1 MAFACVYLLVQQDE
15 HSSAKNAG
23 TERAETGFRLIWNN
37 YQSTTC
43 GLPNLTEFKKT
54 YTSILKDKKSLTK
67 NVCLA
72 VLMYSFIYS
81 KSYIL
86 FPSIGYDISILQ
98 LVSLSLILWII
109 SVVPTPG
116 GFGFKEIVMIGMYT
130 MVRVPISIAAIVSV
144 LTELFICF
152 L

>member
-37 YQSTTC
+37 CQSTTG

-54 YTSILKDKKSLTK
+54 YTSILKDKKSLIK

-109 SVVPTPG
+109 SVVPTPRV
-116 GFGFKEIVMIGMYT
+116 FGFKEIVMIGMYT

-144 LTELFICF
+144 LTELYICF

>member
-15 HSSAKNAG
+15 HSSAKNAEI
-23 TERAETGFRLIWNN
+23 ERAETGFRLIWNN

-72 VLMYSFIYS
+72 VLIYS

-116 GFGFKEIVMIGMYT
+116 VFGFKEIVMIGMYT